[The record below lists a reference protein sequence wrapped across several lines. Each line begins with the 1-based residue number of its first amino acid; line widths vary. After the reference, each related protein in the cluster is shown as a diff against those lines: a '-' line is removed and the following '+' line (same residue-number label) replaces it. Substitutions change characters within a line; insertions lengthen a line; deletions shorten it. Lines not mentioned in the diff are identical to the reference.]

1 MKFREFRKL
10 GWTAVAA
17 ALALLV
23 GTVPL
28 AAYGSKPKVKPST
41 VRAPKTTARPSTS
54 TGGKHAP
61 KSTSRPSTSS
71 SGNHRTPST
80 TGRSNGGPSTG
91 VKAPSTTGPSTTIK
105 PSTTSANPPS
115 TTMKPSTT
123 SANPPSTTMKPSTIQ
138 RPSTTQ
144 KRLAKNPSLGTRLQ
158 AKLPPSTNVNDAATG
173 FRNLGQFV
181 AAVNVSQNLGI
192 PFDTVKAKMTGPDP
206 VSLGQAIQQLKGLS
220 ETTANAMA
228 KTALSAA
235 EREIKSTHR

>member
-1 MKFREFRKL
+1 MKLREFRKL

-41 VRAPKTTARPSTS
+41 VRTPKSTSRPST
-54 TGGKHAP
+54 GVKHAP
-61 KSTSRPSTSS
+61 KSTARPSTSS

-91 VKAPSTTGPSTTIK
+91 VKAPSTTGRSTTMK
-105 PSTTSANPPS
+105 PPSTSANPPS

-123 SANPPSTTMKPSTIQ
+123 SANPPSTTMRPSTIQ

-144 KRLAKNPSLGTRLQ
+144 KRLAKNPTLGTRLQ
-158 AKLPPSTNVNDAATG
+158 PKLPPSTNVNDAAAG

-192 PFDTVKAKMTGPDP
+192 PFDTLKAKMTGPDP

-220 ETTANAMA
+220 ETTANATA
-228 KTALSAA
+228 KTALSGA

>member
-54 TGGKHAP
+54 TAP

-91 VKAPSTTGPSTTIK
+91 VKPPSTTGPSTTMK
-105 PSTTSANPPS
+105 PSTTSPNPPS
-115 TTMKPSTT
+115 TTMKPPTT

-192 PFDTVKAKMTGPDP
+192 PFDTLKAKMTGPEQ

-220 ETTANAMA
+220 ETTANATA
-228 KTALSAA
+228 KTALSGA